1 MEITHDLF
9 PVDSQTLVLALD
21 EESLKGI
28 AKAISSPTRLTIL
41 KLLNEKPMDVSEL
54 AKQLHQTEANISAQI
69 KILDKAN
76 LITCRYEPGDHGV
89 RKICEVAYRRLAI
102 NLF

>member
-1 MEITHDLF
+1 METAHEILASE
-9 PVDSQTLVLALD
+9 SQTLLLNLD
-21 EESLKGI
+21 EESLKLI

-54 AKQLHQTEANISAQI
+54 AKALQQTEANISAQI
-69 KILDKAN
+69 KILDQAG
-76 LITCRYEPGDHGV
+76 LVSCRYEPGDHGV
-89 RKICEVAYRRLAI
+89 RKINELSYRRISI